1 MLRVKLGYDGVAIA
15 YGLETEAVRGTLSLE
30 EAAVQA
36 VSAGCD
42 MLLVAR
48 AASRRACPG
57 SLERRSAVRETSQAL
72 ALEQALK
79 RIQHAKRGLRP
90 TVDKLPRGSLE
101 NLIKQFTAFSAA
113 FAGSENRD

>member
-1 MLRVKLGYDGVAIA
+1 
-15 YGLETEAVRGTLSLE
+15 
-30 EAAVQA
+30 
-36 VSAGCD
+36 
-42 MLLVAR
+42 MLLVQEPQAAERVQAALSAALQSGKLSSAR
-48 AASRRACPG
+48 
-57 SLERRSAVRETSQAL
+57 
-72 ALEQALK
+72 LEQALK